1 MIKLSSSDA
10 ANSTRQRMLRAGHT
24 KADDPSHW
32 NSDMMYFLDDL
43 LPTPGHASRRTR
55 QANESSTGLGSS
67 ASVDCESMVIY
78 PAKSNHSPIS
88 ILEIVAILQ
97 QDFAPRDRLD
107 WAALASHPGLPLTL
121 RKDRE
126 KNVDFNAAVQ
136 RSGVRD

>member
-1 MIKLSSSDA
+1 MIKFSSSDA
-10 ANSTRQRMLRAGHT
+10 TNNTRQRMLRAGHT

-32 NSDMMYFLDDL
+32 NCDTMYFLDEL

-55 QANESSTGLGSS
+55 QANESNTGLGSS
-67 ASVDCESMVIY
+67 ASVDCESTVIH
-78 PAKSNHSPIS
+78 PAKSNHSSIS
-88 ILEIVAILQ
+88 ILGIVAILQ

-107 WAALASHPGLPLTL
+107 WASLASHPGLSLTL

-136 RSGVRD
+136 RSGVRY